1 MANEIK
7 HSTPKYRLDRL
18 TVALWNKGI
27 DPIWNEETKMWAL
40 IDKRVPVDT
49 FERKTDTI
57 DEVMIE
63 RSCSE
68 CLISNKNWDKDDLEE
83 RVSNY
88 KQIKPSD
95 VLSLIDSGINPNQIY
110 RIELPG
116 IDRPVDDCHTE
127 CVKDFPIGCLK
138 QDIIYCHDRDD
149 VIYILINDEEEK

>member
-1 MANEIK
+1 MANDIK

-27 DPIWNEETKMWAL
+27 DPIWNEETKMWEL
-40 IDKRVPVDT
+40 IDKRTP
-49 FERKTDTI
+49 I

-88 KQIKPSD
+88 KQIKPSE
-95 VLSLIDSGINPNQIY
+95 VLRLIDSGINPNRFI
-110 RIELPG
+110 RIRLPMLKNGKNCGSGLHISSIDEFELCRLVN
-116 IDRPVDDCHTE
+116 D
-127 CVKDFPIGCLK
+127 LK
-138 QDIIYCHDRDD
+138 TSTDRDD
-149 VIYILINDEEEK
+149 VIYVLINDEEEK

>member
-27 DPIWNEETKMWAL
+27 DPIWNEETKMWNL
-40 IDKRVPVDT
+40 IDKRTP
-49 FERKTDTI
+49 I

-68 CLISNKNWDKDDLEE
+68 FLISNKKWDKDDLEE

-88 KQIKPSD
+88 KQIKPSE
-95 VLSLIDSGINPNQIY
+95 VLRLIDSGINPNRFIRIRLPMLKNGKICGSGLDISSIDEFELY
-110 RIELPG
+110 RLVN
-116 IDRPVDDCHTE
+116 D
-127 CVKDFPIGCLK
+127 LK
-138 QDIIYCHDRDD
+138 TSTDRDD
-149 VIYILINDEEEK
+149 VIYILINEEEEK

>member
-27 DPIWNEETKMWAL
+27 DPEWNEETKMWNL
-40 IDKRVPVDT
+40 IDKRTP
-49 FERKTDTI
+49 I

-83 RVSNY
+83 RASNY
-88 KQIKPSD
+88 KQIKPSE
-95 VLSLIDSGINPNQIY
+95 VLKLIDSGINPNRFIRIKLPILKNGKIY
-110 RIELPG
+110 GGPNISL
-116 IDRPVDDCHTE
+116 IDDFEVYKLVDDLITSTS
-127 CVKDFPIGCLK
+127 
-138 QDIIYCHDRDD
+138 RDD

>member
-27 DPIWNEETKMWAL
+27 DPIWNEETKMWNL
-40 IDKRVPVDT
+40 IDKRTP
-49 FERKTDTI
+49 I

-68 CLISNKNWDKDDLEE
+68 CLVSNKNWDKDDLEE

-88 KQIKPSD
+88 KQIKPSE
-95 VLSLIDSGINPNQIY
+95 VLRLIDSGINPNRFIRIRLPMLKNGKICGDGPCSSSIDEFELY
-110 RIELPG
+110 RLVN
-116 IDRPVDDCHTE
+116 D
-127 CVKDFPIGCLK
+127 LK
-138 QDIIYCHDRDD
+138 TSTDRDD
-149 VIYILINDEEEK
+149 VIYILINEEEEK

>member
-27 DPIWNEETKMWAL
+27 DPEWNEETKMWNL

-49 FERKTDTI
+49 I
-57 DEVMIE
+57 DEAMIE

-68 CLISNKNWDKDDLEE
+68 CLISNKNWDKDDPDE

-88 KQIKPSD
+88 KQIKPSE
-95 VLSLIDSGINPNQIY
+95 VLSLIDSGINPNRFI
-110 RIELPG
+110 RIRLPMLKNGKICGNGLHISSIDEFELCRLVSDLRTSTG
-116 IDRPVDDCHTE
+116 
-127 CVKDFPIGCLK
+127 
-138 QDIIYCHDRDD
+138 RDD
-149 VIYILINDEEEK
+149 VIYILINEEEEK

>member
-1 MANEIK
+1 MANDIK

-27 DPIWNEETKMWAL
+27 DPVWDEETKMWNL
-40 IDKRVPVDT
+40 IDKRTP
-49 FERKTDTI
+49 I

-88 KQIKPSD
+88 KQIKPSE
-95 VLSLIDSGINPNQIY
+95 VLRLIDSGINPNRFI
-110 RIELPG
+110 RIRLPMLKNGKICGDGPCSSSIDGFG
-116 IDRPVDDCHTE
+116 ISRLVTDLRTSAG
-127 CVKDFPIGCLK
+127 KDN
-138 QDIIYCHDRDD
+138 
-149 VIYILINDEEEK
+149 VMYILINDEEEK

>member
-1 MANEIK
+1 MANDIK

-27 DPIWNEETKMWAL
+27 DPIWNEETKMWEL
-40 IDKRVPVDT
+40 IDKRTP
-49 FERKTDTI
+49 I

-88 KQIKPSD
+88 KQIKPSE
-95 VLSLIDSGINPNQIY
+95 VLRLIDSGINPNRFI
-110 RIELPG
+110 RIRLPVLKNGKICGDGPCSSSIDGFG
-116 IDRPVDDCHTE
+116 ISRLVTDLRTSAG
-127 CVKDFPIGCLK
+127 KDN
-138 QDIIYCHDRDD
+138 
-149 VIYILINDEEEK
+149 VIYILINEEEEK